1 MNSPAELTLLFAL
14 VIKSAIG
21 GCLKHPCRFPLHMY
35 GWGLHVAMGGML
47 AE

>member
-1 MNSPAELTLLFAL
+1 MNSPAELTLLFAH

-21 GCLKHPCRFPLHMY
+21 GCLKYPLPFFLHMY
-35 GWGLHVAMGGML
+35 GWGLHVPMAGML